1 MTPAIN
7 QVKKAQIK
15 YRIHKYTHSPTS
27 QSFGEEAAEKLGI
40 SPHQVFKTLVVSLDK
55 NKLCVAVL
63 PVSSLLSFK
72 KTAKA
77 AKCKKCTMAEK
88 PLVEKTTGYVA
99 GGISPLGQ
107 KKKLPA
113 FIDISAREFSTI
125 YISAGRRGLEIEL
138 APEDLAILTEAD
150 FAPLCQ

>member
-1 MTPAIN
+1 MTPAID
-7 QVKKAQIK
+7 QIKKAKIK
-15 YRIHKYTHSPTS
+15 FRIHKYTHSPTS
-27 QSFGEEAAEKLGI
+27 RSFGKEAAEKLGI
-40 SPHQVFKTLVVSLDK
+40 SPHQVFKTLVVCFDK
-55 NKLCVAVL
+55 NRLGVAVL

-72 KTAKA
+72 KAAKA

-88 PLVEKTTGYVA
+88 TLVEKTTGYVA

-107 KKKLPA
+107 KKRLPA

-138 APEDLAILTEAD
+138 APGDLALLTKAH
-150 FAPLCQ
+150 FAPLCH